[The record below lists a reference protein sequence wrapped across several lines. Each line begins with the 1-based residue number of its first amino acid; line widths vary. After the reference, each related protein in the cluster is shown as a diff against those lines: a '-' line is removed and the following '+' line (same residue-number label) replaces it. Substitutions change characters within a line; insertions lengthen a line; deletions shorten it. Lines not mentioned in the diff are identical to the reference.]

1 MLTIGITGGIGSGK
15 STAARILE
23 EYGARIILA
32 DEVAWGVI
40 QPDMPAYRQIV
51 DHFGPGILDEAR
63 RIDRKKLGEIV
74 FNNSQELLLLN
85 SITHARVAEKIKDL
99 LDGFRREQVKLAVV
113 EAIVPIGHGFLDAVD
128 TVWVVL
134 ASEAVRVERIIKRNN
149 FSPEE
154 ALRRIRS
161 QMSDEKYKSVADKMI
176 YNNGT
181 VSELR
186 VKIRELL
193 DEEHLQSHS

>member
-32 DEVAWGVI
+32 DEIAWGVM

-51 DHFGPGILDEAR
+51 EHFGTGILDEVR
-63 RIDRKKLGEIV
+63 RIDRRKLGGIV
-74 FNNSQELLLLN
+74 FNNPQELLLLN
-85 SITHARVAEKIKDL
+85 SITHTHVVDKIGDL
-99 LDGFRREQVKLAVV
+99 LDGFRKEQVKLAVL
-113 EAIVPIGHGFLDAVD
+113 EAIVPVEHGFLDAVD

-134 ASEAVRVERIIKRNN
+134 ASEPVRVERIIERNN

-161 QMSDEKYKSVADKMI
+161 QMSDEEYKSIADKVI
-176 YNNGT
+176 YNDGT

-186 VKIRELL
+186 AKIRELIN
-193 DEEHLQSHS
+193 EENVQS

>member
-32 DEVAWGVI
+32 DEIAWGVM

-51 DHFGPGILDEAR
+51 EHFGTGILDEVR
-63 RIDRKKLGEIV
+63 RIDRRKLGGIV
-74 FNNSQELLLLN
+74 FNNPQELLLLN
-85 SITHARVAEKIKDL
+85 SITHTHVVDKIGDL
-99 LDGFRREQVKLAVV
+99 LDGFRKEQVKLAVL
-113 EAIVPIGHGFLDAVD
+113 EAIVPVEHGFLDAVD

-134 ASEAVRVERIIKRNN
+134 ASEPVRVERIIKRNN

-161 QMSDEKYKSVADKMI
+161 QMSDEEYKSIADKVI
-176 YNNGT
+176 YNDGT

-186 VKIRELL
+186 AKIRELIN
-193 DEEHLQSHS
+193 EENVQS